1 MNTVLLLLSVL
12 LVASALVLTRLKG
25 DLLSSIVALAV
36 FGLLSSLMFL
46 VLRAPDVAIAEAGI
60 GAALTT
66 AIFLLAYRAVVRPRA
81 RKADEPRTPESGEG
95 GGR

>member
-1 MNTVLLLLSVL
+1 MNAVLLLLSVL
-12 LVASALVLTRLKG
+12 LVASALFLSRLKD

-46 VLRAPDVAIAEAGI
+46 ALRAPDVAIAEAGI

-66 AIFLLAYRAVVRPRA
+66 AIFLVAWRAVSRPRGA
-81 RKADEPRTPESGEG
+81 TPSRKPDAGKGDRE
-95 GGR
+95 